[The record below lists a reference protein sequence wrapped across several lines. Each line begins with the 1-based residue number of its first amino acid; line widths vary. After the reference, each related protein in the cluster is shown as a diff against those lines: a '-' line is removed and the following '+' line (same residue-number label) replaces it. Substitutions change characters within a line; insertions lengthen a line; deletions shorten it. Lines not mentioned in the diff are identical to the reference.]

1 MPRLHRA
8 LYAALFLGLGGTAFA
23 GPALAQVNS
32 PAAPAFLT
40 VDQDRLYTSSLWG
53 KQTLAALEKASAD
66 LQAENRKIE
75 AALTAEEKSLTDRRP
90 TIAPDEFR
98 KLADDFDTRVT
109 GIRQAHKARDL
120 TNKRDEDRRTCFDA
134 ALPIMG
140 LVMTDRGAIAILD
153 SRAIFLSVKS
163 LDATAD
169 MVKRVDE
176 KLGAGPA
183 KPPNP

>member
-1 MPRLHRA
+1 M
-8 LYAALFLGLGGTAFA
+8 
-23 GPALAQVNS
+23 
-32 PAAPAFLT
+32 
-40 VDQDRLYTSSLWG
+40 
-53 KQTLAALEKASAD
+53 
-66 LQAENRKIE
+66 
-75 AALTAEEKSLTDRRP
+75 TAEEKSLTDRRP

-109 GIRQAHKARDL
+109 GIRQAQEAKARDL
-120 TNKRDEDRRTCFDA
+120 TNKRDEDRRTFFDA

-183 KPPNP
+183 KPPKP